1 MFKLTTEAA
10 LVLVIED
17 QKIFSQMLTTLLQQ
31 RLGCKVLKA
40 ETLAAARE
48 LLQQH
53 GTQIQAAVCD
63 LHLPDASG
71 SCIIEAVQ
79 AFGIPAI
86 AMTGKFSEELRQE
99 LMRHGV
105 VDYVL
110 KDSIS
115 SFDYVQSL
123 INRLLRN
130 RSVKAL
136 IVDDSVSARQILQA
150 HLRQQG
156 IEAMLAGDGEEALSM
171 LRSHP
176 DISLVLTDHEMPR
189 MSGVA
194 LTAEI
199 RKFRKKEQLAVIGVS
214 GNGNSKLSSQ
224 FLKHGANDF
233 ITKPFSYEELLCRV
247 NQNLDM
253 LDLIQS
259 NRQAAISDFLTGLYN
274 RRYFF
279 EQGAYAFRQTISQ
292 MQHLHLAVIDIDH
305 FKRIND
311 VCGHEYGDLALRQT
325 AKHLKEFFQKDLV
338 GRFGGEEFVVLFC
351 ASDSQNVARRLE
363 DFRQRQQ
370 DVPLRMPDGSEH
382 PVQVSV
388 GCVRREKESDLQ
400 QMIHEADTLLYQAKQ
415 TGRNRIISRF

>member
-1 MFKLTTEAA
+1 MLKPDNDAD

-17 QKIFSQMLTTLLQQ
+17 QRIFSQMLASLLQQ

-40 ETLAAARE
+40 ETLAAARTF
-48 LLQQH
+48 LQQY
-53 GTQIQAAVCD
+53 GAAIRVAICD

-71 SCIIEAVQ
+71 CEIVDTVQ
-79 AFGIPAI
+79 ACGIPVI

-99 LMRHGV
+99 LMRRGV

-115 SFDYVQSL
+115 AFDYVLGL

-130 RSVKAL
+130 KSVRAL
-136 IVDDSVSARQILQA
+136 IVDDSVSSRQLLKSYLQ
-150 HLRQQG
+150 QQG
-156 IEAMLAGDGEEALSM
+156 IASVLAGDGEEGLSL

-176 DISLVLTDHEMPR
+176 EISLVLTDHEMPR
-189 MSGVA
+189 MSGIVF
-194 LTAEI
+194 TAEV
-199 RKFRKKEQLAVIGVS
+199 RKFRKKEQLAVIGLS
-214 GNGNSKLSSQ
+214 GTGNSKLSSQ

-233 ITKPFSYEELLCRV
+233 ITKPYSYEELLCRV
-247 NQNLDM
+247 SQNLDM

-259 NRQAAISDFLTGLYN
+259 NRQAAISDYLTGLYN

-279 EQGAYAFRQTISQ
+279 ERGNQLFRQTISQ

-311 VCGHEYGDLALRQT
+311 VCGHEYGDLALCQT
-325 AKHLKEFFQKDLV
+325 ASHLKETFQKDLT

-351 ASDSQNVARRLE
+351 ASDNRDVARRLE
-363 DFRQRQQ
+363 EFRQWQQ
-370 DVPLRMPDGSEH
+370 DVPLRMPDGSAH
-382 PVQVSV
+382 PVQVSI
-388 GCVRREKESDLQ
+388 GCVRREQESDLP
-400 QMIHEADTLLYQAKQ
+400 QMIHAADQLLYQAKQ

>member
-1 MFKLTTEAA
+1 
-10 LVLVIED
+10 
-17 QKIFSQMLTTLLQQ
+17 MLASLLQQ

-48 LLQQH
+48 YLQQH
-53 GTQIQAAVCD
+53 GAAIRVAVCD

-71 SCIIEAVQ
+71 VDIVDAVQ
-79 AFGIPAI
+79 ACGIPAI

-99 LMRHGV
+99 LLRRGV

-115 SFDYVQSL
+115 AFDYVLGL
-123 INRLLRN
+123 IHRLLKN
-130 RSVKAL
+130 RAVKAL
-136 IVDDSVSARQILQA
+136 IVDDSAASRQILKSYLQ
-150 HLRQQG
+150 QQG
-156 IEAMLAGDGEEALSM
+156 ITAVLAGDGEEGLSL

-176 DISLVLTDHEMPR
+176 EISLVMTDHEMPR
-189 MSGVA
+189 MSGITF
-194 LTAEI
+194 TAEV
-199 RKFRKKEQLAVIGVS
+199 RKFRKKEHLAVIGLS
-214 GNGNSKLSSQ
+214 GTGNGKLSSQ

-247 NQNLDM
+247 SQNLDM

-259 NRQAAISDFLTGLYN
+259 NRQAAICDYLTGLYN

-279 EQGAYAFRQTISQ
+279 EQGNQLFRQTISQ

-311 VCGHEYGDLALRQT
+311 VCGHEYGDEALRQT
-325 AKHLKEFFQKDLV
+325 AAHLQETFHKDLV
-338 GRFGGEEFVVLFC
+338 GRFGGEEFVVLFA
-351 ASDSQNVARRLE
+351 ASENREVARRLE
-363 DFRQRQQ
+363 EFRQWQQ
-370 DVPLRMPDGSEH
+370 DVPLKMPDGSAH
-382 PVQVSV
+382 PVQVSI
-388 GCVRREKESDLQ
+388 GCVRREQETDLQ
-400 QMIHEADTLLYQAKQ
+400 QLIHAADQLLYQAKQ